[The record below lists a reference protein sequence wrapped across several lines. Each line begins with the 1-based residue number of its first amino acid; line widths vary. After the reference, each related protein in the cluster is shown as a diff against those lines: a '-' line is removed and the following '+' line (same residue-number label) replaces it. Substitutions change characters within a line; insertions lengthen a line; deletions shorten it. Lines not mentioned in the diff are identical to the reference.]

1 MSESKILLTSSTPPV
16 GIGAPVGSGKGKVQ
30 FSVGEEEMIEGL
42 RTQFGITYIEAVDQV
57 IKYKYEQVI
66 YHENQGTELGKKM
79 ADQIRRELGE
89 SV

>member
-16 GIGAPVGSGKGKVQ
+16 GIGAPVGTGKNKVQ

-42 RTQFGITYIEAVDQV
+42 RSQFGITYIEAVDQV

-66 YHENQGTELGKKM
+66 FHEQQGTKVGDAL
-79 ADQIRRELGE
+79 ALQLRRELGE
-89 SV
+89 TV